1 MPDASP
7 KNPAKVTSPRP
18 LVIDVD
24 AHYYEQP
31 RAWAHYFDEPWR
43 SKIANWS
50 AEYYAPIEG
59 IGRTTDSHLQG
70 RIDHDHLPGLPEL
83 RQPADVP
90 LVMEYLGIDCVVL
103 LPNTMLSLNHISDRR
118 RAFILCRGYIEHMLE
133 HVVDPRR
140 GIFTTLCVAPHDPIE
155 SSRLIERYAGED
167 GVCSVCLMTD
177 GPLPF
182 PFGDQYYDPIYRAIA
197 DSGLPLLMH
206 SGFGGSEGGF
216 SGLGL
221 QSYAENHLAFV
232 VNQQVQIT
240 SVVLQGVPERF
251 PTLQVIW
258 EEAGIFWIPGV
269 MYRLDTEYS
278 RRRAD
283 HALLRKAPSE
293 YMKDFY
299 YTTQPLE
306 VVPKRDY
313 FRYVI
318 EMIDGERT
326 LMYSSDWPHSDFD
339 HPTNI
344 ARNLGFLSAEGMQ
357 RILGGNAASVLRLN
371 GFPGLVSEEPSE
383 AAAQGGT

>member
-1 MPDASP
+1 MSDGDRQETEV
-7 KNPAKVTSPRP
+7 VTSTRP

-31 RAWAHYFDEPWR
+31 RAWAQYFDEPWR
-43 SKIANWS
+43 TKIANWS
-50 AEYYAPIEG
+50 AEYYAPIEA

-70 RIDHDHLPGLPEL
+70 RIDHDHLPDLPEL
-83 RQPADVP
+83 RTPADVP
-90 LVMEYLGIDCVVL
+90 RAMEYLGIDCVVL
-103 LPNTMLSLNHISDRR
+103 LPNAMLALNHISDRR
-118 RAFILCRGYIEHMLE
+118 RAFVLCRGYVEHMLE
-133 HVVDPRR
+133 RVVDPGR

-155 SSRLIERYAGED
+155 SSRLVERYGRED

-182 PFGDQYYDPIYRAIA
+182 PFGDQYYDPIYRAVS
-197 DSGLPLLMH
+197 DCGLPLLMH

-240 SVVLQGVPERF
+240 STVLQGVPERF
-251 PTLQVIW
+251 PDLRVIW

-283 HALLRKAPSE
+283 HPLLRKPPSE
-293 YMKDFY
+293 YMKDFSF
-299 YTTQPLE
+299 TTQPLE
-306 VVPKRDY
+306 VVPRREY

-339 HPTNI
+339 HPSNI
-344 ARNLGFLSAEGMQ
+344 GRSLGFLSAEARQ
-357 RILGGNAASVLRLN
+357 RILGGNAAAVLRLN
-371 GFPGLVSEEPSE
+371 GFRGLKRQTAPD
-383 AAAQGGT
+383 AAAHGGT